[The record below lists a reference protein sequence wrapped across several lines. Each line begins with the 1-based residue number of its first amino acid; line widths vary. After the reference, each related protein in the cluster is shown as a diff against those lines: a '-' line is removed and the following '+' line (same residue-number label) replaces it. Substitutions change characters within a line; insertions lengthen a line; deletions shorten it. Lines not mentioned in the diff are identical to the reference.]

1 MTQLLIV
8 PGPDDLLSIFRKEM
22 GARSVMVSEGVL
34 IMISGVMIH
43 CPGAG

>member
-22 GARSVMVSEGVL
+22 ANRSVMVAEV
-34 IMISGVMIH
+34 
-43 CPGAG
+43 